1 LLFQL
6 VVRLKGGS
14 AQALREENTVRKQ
27 FVRSPKCHSACRASQ
42 PTSLVL
48 LSVVLLGLGGNWW
61 SPIRLLAQQPDRSVR
76 PPAASSSSNNRDNAK
91 AAPASSPGRGSGA
104 AAAGNRSAG
113 RPSASRPA
121 DSTGS
126 VARTSRWQ
134 DVPGSERVV
143 PDKNAPPAD
152 AIEGEVL
159 PDMNGPPVP
168 DGYMVDLDHQGWGES
183 FLHDYLP
190 GGSCDSC
197 NGLGCTHCGYTGGV
211 LRGWYLRGDYLNW
224 TTSGMDVPALVT
236 TSPVGTASRA
246 AGVLGQPGTSILFG
260 NDTLNVD
267 QRSGGRAYVGLLLD
281 QQERLWVEG
290 EYFAL
295 NNAETNFTA
304 TSSGTPI
311 LARPF
316 FNLLAV
322 QTVGGTLPQES
333 SQLIAF
339 PNRIGGTVDITAVTE
354 FQGAA
359 ARIRYLMCC
368 AENPVNGL
376 FGFGPVLGGYRMEL
390 TGGVRMLELDDS
402 LRIEENLS
410 VVPSGAIQLFDQFQ
424 TENSFVG
431 AEIGMLV
438 QTRRGRFSMDLLS
451 RASLGN
457 TRGTVM
463 IDGRTTTVDGSI
475 TNSSG
480 GLLALDSN
488 IGTFEQDQLSLVNEM
503 GLNLGY
509 QVAPAWRV
517 LVGYTFIYW
526 SRVLRAGQQIDRE
539 IDPNQIPPAP
549 NTAVISP
556 ARPAFQFN
564 WTDFWA
570 QGITVGLEGRW

>member
-1 LLFQL
+1 MRQYFVRQHF
-6 VVRLKGGS
+6 VRLPS
-14 AQALREENTVRKQ
+14 CP
-27 FVRSPKCHSACRASQ
+27 SDCRVPQ
-42 PTSLVL
+42 PASLVSL
-48 LSVVLLGLGGNWW
+48 LAVVLSFVANSW
-61 SPIRLLAQQPDRSVR
+61 SLPQLHAQQPDRLVR
-76 PPAASSSSNNRDNAK
+76 PAGANSSSTNRDEATAAAS
-91 AAPASSPGRGSGA
+91 PPGRGSGA
-104 AAAGNRSAG
+104 AAAGSRSTSRSAASRPPASRPTAG
-113 RPSASRPA
+113 RPAESSG
-121 DSTGS
+121 T

-143 PDKNAPPAD
+143 PDKNGPPAD

-168 DGYMVDLDHQGWGES
+168 NGYMVDLDHQGWGES
-183 FLHDYLP
+183 FIHDYLP

-322 QTVGGTLPQES
+322 QPGGGTLPQES

-339 PNRIGGTVDITAVTE
+339 PNRIGGTVDVTAVTE

-410 VVPSGAIQLFDQFQ
+410 VVPSGAIQLFDHFQ

-431 AEIGMLV
+431 AELGMLV
-438 QTRRGRFSMDLLS
+438 QTRRGRFSMDLLN

-463 IDGRTTTVDGSI
+463 IDGKTTTVDGSI
-475 TNSSG
+475 TTSSG

-517 LVGYTFIYW
+517 IVGYTFIYW

-570 QGITVGLEGRW
+570 QGVTVGLEGRW